1 MKLTV
6 LQRCKSLLY
15 SRFTGFKVFI
25 FNFGLSHVSKNILK
39 TGMLLHRQPKPRRF
53 VGYMGEPMHFS
64 KFVVKLLELT
74 YLQVSC
80 WKLRK
85 PSLFFIIN
93 RWITQDRKTN
103 LNNFKKCKNKIQQNI
118 SVATVKR
125 KTAIFLQF
133 FRLPYETYE
142 QLSYSVLMD
151 VFTNVL
157 TQRNQDACGNI
168 FIYRLDLSQANKKF
182 IFK

>member
-6 LQRCKSLLY
+6 LQRCKSPLY

-53 VGYMGEPMHFS
+53 VGYMEEPMHFS
-64 KFVVKLLELT
+64 KFVVKLLDLR

-85 PSLFFIIN
+85 PSLSFIIN

-103 LNNFKKCKNKIQQNI
+103 LNNFKKRKNKIQQNI
-118 SVATVKR
+118 ATAKK
-125 KTAIFLQF
+125 KTAIFLKF
-133 FRLPYETYE
+133 LRLTYETYE
-142 QLSYSVLMD
+142 QLSYSVLTD

-157 TQRNQDACGNI
+157 TQRNQDACVCI
-168 FIYRLDLSQANKKF
+168 FIYRLNPSQANKKF
-182 IFK
+182 I

>member
-1 MKLTV
+1 
-6 LQRCKSLLY
+6 
-15 SRFTGFKVFI
+15 
-25 FNFGLSHVSKNILK
+25 
-39 TGMLLHRQPKPRRF
+39 MLLHRQPKPRRL
-53 VGYMGEPMHFS
+53 VGYMEEPMHFS

-85 PSLFFIIN
+85 PSLFFMIN

-103 LNNFKKCKNKIQQNI
+103 LNNFKKSKNKIQQNI

-157 TQRNQDACGNI
+157 TQRNQDACGCI